1 MGVLSFFI
9 AEVIKIFAL
18 GQLGCFVSLMT
29 QEVGLVVGR
38 LGEGDWDLV
47 LDFTLL
53 VDELLLALE
62 PRLEIHFFILSL
74 TIKKS

>member
-18 GQLGCFVSLMT
+18 GPLGRFVSLMT